1 MKGFDI
7 YKKAMLLLGYND
19 IVNNPPLQIR
29 FEEQGAELIS
39 QIAADL
45 QILDISSLS
54 SDLVIDT
61 VQAEALI
68 YGTAMLLSL
77 TEGDTS
83 KNRVFTE
90 LYNAKRAA
98 ALKKIGK
105 ITDIMP
111 HAEVDGQ

>member
-1 MKGFDI
+1 MKGSEI

-19 IVNNPPLQIR
+19 IIDNSSLQTR

-39 QIAADL
+39 QIADDL
-45 QILDISSLS
+45 QISGIESLS
-54 SDLVIDT
+54 SDLEINT
-61 VQAEALI
+61 AQREALI

-83 KNRVFTE
+83 KNRIFAE

-98 ALKKIGK
+98 ALKRTVGILNV
-105 ITDIMP
+105 MP
-111 HAEVDGQ
+111 LTEVDGQ

>member
-19 IVNNPPLQIR
+19 IISNPPLQAG
-29 FEEQGAELIS
+29 FEEQGADLIA

-45 QILDISSLS
+45 RISGEISLS
-54 SDLVIDT
+54 SDLNIGT
-61 VQAEALI
+61 EQAEALI

-77 TEGDTS
+77 TEGDAA
-83 KNRVFTE
+83 KNRIFTE

-98 ALKKIGK
+98 ALKKIEK
-105 ITDIMP
+105 IKDAMP
-111 HAEVDGQ
+111 HTEVDGQ